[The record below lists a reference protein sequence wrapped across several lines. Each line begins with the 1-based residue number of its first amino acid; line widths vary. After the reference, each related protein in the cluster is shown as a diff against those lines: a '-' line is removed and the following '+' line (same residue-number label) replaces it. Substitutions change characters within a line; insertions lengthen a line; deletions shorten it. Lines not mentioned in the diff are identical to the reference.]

1 MLRHRCASSQTLTS
15 AWLMA
20 VLLSACLEQ
29 PVDLKASVEL
39 LVSTHGEVQEQA
51 LRTLASHGRAA
62 LPSLEAVLHRTEPSA
77 RRSAVMAMRRL
88 GFAETVPLLGHVA
101 QFDSDRTVRREAR
114 TVLER
119 WAAEKGPRGD
129 LAQNALFVAAASE
142 TAE

>member
-1 MLRHRCASSQTLTS
+1 MLRRWCVTSQTLRS

-29 PVDLKASVEL
+29 PVDLKASIEL
-39 LVSTHGEVQEQA
+39 LVTTHGEVQEQA

-119 WAAEKGPRGD
+119 WAAEKGPRGES
-129 LAQNALFVAAASE
+129 AKNALFVAAASE
-142 TAE
+142 TTE

>member
-1 MLRHRCASSQTLTS
+1 MGK
-15 AWLMA
+15 A
-20 VLLSACLEQ
+20 VRTAQPRLVICGALLLGACLEQ
-29 PVDLKASVEL
+29 PVDLKPSVEL
-39 LVSTHGEVQEQA
+39 LVTSSGEVQEGA
-51 LRTLASHGRAA
+51 LRTLLSHGRTA
-62 LPSLEAVLHRTEPSA
+62 LPPLEAVLHRTEPRA
-77 RRSAVMAMRRL
+77 RRAAVMALRRL
-88 GFAETVPLLGHVA
+88 GLDETAPLLGHVA